1 MFKTLGI
8 DLSIQSTGICENGT
22 KFHLIVSDNL
32 YSKKTIESLKNT
44 TFKHF
49 KFYFYEH
56 SHIKDHK
63 EFNKSLNTYHIY
75 KHLETIFKTIY
86 KNKDKETQVYMEGI
100 AMGATGTIDQLSG
113 INYLTR
119 ILLFNRGLPFDNLH
133 IISPTTLKKHSVGKG
148 DVDKSVMIEAF
159 VAIISHLKN
168 KTLYN
173 EIQILQSLKVKIDD
187 IADSYFLSQYENI

>member
-1 MFKTLGI
+1 MKTIGI
-8 DLSIQSTGICENGT
+8 DLSIQSTGICEDGT

-56 SHIKDHK
+56 FHIKDQK

-75 KHLETIFKTIY
+75 KHLQSILKSIH
-86 KNKDKETQVYMEGI
+86 KDSQVYMEGI

-159 VAIISHLKN
+159 MTIISHLKN
-168 KTLYN
+168 KTLYK
-173 EIQILQSLKVKIDD
+173 EIQLLQSLKVKIDD

>member
-8 DLSIQSTGICENGT
+8 DLSIQSTGICENGN

-49 KFYFYEH
+49 KFYFYEY
-56 SHIKDHK
+56 SHIKDQK

-75 KHLETIFKTIY
+75 KHLQSILKFIH
-86 KNKDKETQVYMEGI
+86 KDSQVYMEGI

-159 VAIISHLKN
+159 TTIISHHKN
-168 KTLYN
+168 KTLYK
-173 EIQILQSLKVKIDD
+173 EVQLLQSLKVKIDD

>member
-32 YSKKTIESLKNT
+32 YSKKTLQVLKT
-44 TFKHF
+44 TSFKYF
-49 KFYFYEH
+49 KFYFYEY
-56 SHIKDHK
+56 SHIKDQK

-75 KHLETIFKTIY
+75 KHLQSILKSIH
-86 KNKDKETQVYMEGI
+86 KDSQVYMEGI

-159 VAIISHLKN
+159 MTIISHLKN
-168 KTLYN
+168 KTLYK

>member
-1 MFKTLGI
+1 MKTIGI

-56 SHIKDHK
+56 SHIKDQK

-75 KHLETIFKTIY
+75 KYLETIFKSIH
-86 KNKDKETQVYMEGI
+86 KDSQVYMEGI
-100 AMGATGTIDQLSG
+100 AMGATGTMDQLSG

-159 VAIISHLKN
+159 ISIISHLKN
-168 KTLYN
+168 KTLYK
-173 EIQILQSLKVKIDD
+173 EIQLLQSLKVKIDD

>member
-1 MFKTLGI
+1 MKTIGI

-49 KFYFYEH
+49 KFYFYEY
-56 SHIKDHK
+56 SHIKDQK

-75 KHLETIFKTIY
+75 KHLQSILKSIH
-86 KNKDKETQVYMEGI
+86 KDSQVYMEGI

-159 VAIISHLKN
+159 ITIISHLKN

>member
-1 MFKTLGI
+1 MKTIGI
-8 DLSIQSTGICENGT
+8 DLSIQSTGICENGA

-56 SHIKDHK
+56 FHIKDHK
-63 EFNKSLNTYHIY
+63 EFNKSLNTYHVY
-75 KHLETIFKTIY
+75 KHLQSILKSIH
-86 KNKDKETQVYMEGI
+86 KDSQVYMEGI

-148 DVDKSVMIEAF
+148 DVDKSVMVEAF
-159 VAIISHLKN
+159 IAIISHLKN
-168 KTLYN
+168 KTLYK
-173 EIQILQSLKVKIDD
+173 EIQLLQSLKVKIDD

>member
-1 MFKTLGI
+1 MLKTLGI
-8 DLSIQSTGICENGT
+8 DLSIQSTGICENGN

-49 KFYFYEH
+49 KFYIYEH
-56 SHIKDHK
+56 SHIKDQK

-75 KHLETIFKTIY
+75 KYLETIFKSIH
-86 KNKDKETQVYMEGI
+86 KDSQVYMEGI

-159 VAIISHLKN
+159 ISIISHLKN
-168 KTLYN
+168 KTLYK
-173 EIQILQSLKVKIDD
+173 EVQLLQSLKVKIDD
-187 IADSYFLSQYENI
+187 IADSYFLSQHSEYENI

>member
-56 SHIKDHK
+56 FHIKDQK

-75 KHLETIFKTIY
+75 KHLQSILKSIH
-86 KNKDKETQVYMEGI
+86 KDSQVYMEGI

-148 DVDKSVMIEAF
+148 DVDKLVMIEAF
-159 VAIISHLKN
+159 MTIISHLKN
-168 KTLYN
+168 KTLYK
-173 EIQILQSLKVKIDD
+173 EIQLLQSLKIKIDD

>member
-1 MFKTLGI
+1 
-8 DLSIQSTGICENGT
+8 
-22 KFHLIVSDNL
+22 
-32 YSKKTIESLKNT
+32 
-44 TFKHF
+44 
-49 KFYFYEH
+49 
-56 SHIKDHK
+56 
-63 EFNKSLNTYHIY
+63 
-75 KHLETIFKTIY
+75 
-86 KNKDKETQVYMEGI
+86 MEGI

-159 VAIISHLKN
+159 MAIISHLKN
-168 KTLYN
+168 KTLYK
-173 EIQILQSLKVKIDD
+173 EVQLLQSLKVKIDD

>member
-1 MFKTLGI
+1 MKTIGI
-8 DLSIQSTGICENGT
+8 DLSIQSNGICENGS
-22 KFHLIVSDNL
+22 KFHLIGSDNL
-32 YSKKTIESLKNT
+32 YPKKTIQALKT
-44 TFKHF
+44 TSFKYF
-49 KFYFYEH
+49 KFYFYEY
-56 SHIKDHK
+56 SHIKDQK

-75 KHLETIFKTIY
+75 KHLQSIFKSIH
-86 KNKDKETQVYMEGI
+86 KDSQVYMEGI

-159 VAIISHLKN
+159 MTIISHLKN
-168 KTLYN
+168 KNLYK
-173 EIQILQSLKVKIDD
+173 EVQLLQSLKVKIDD